1 MTTKRT
7 SSERGGALL
16 IVLWLSAAL
25 AAIALSVSTTVR
37 AEIEHTS
44 TVADGLRAHYLAT
57 GSLERGLQWMLWGGA
72 PRNPDGTARF
82 WDRSKPRMYMKYAT
96 GDVIVEMIP
105 ESAKLNINSTPEPE
119 LLKVITSLTGDPV
132 RASAIV
138 AGILDWRGPA
148 QEAKSFDAYY
158 MALGPTF
165 RAPHASLQEIE
176 ELLSVRGVTPELF
189 YGNYIADGQGQ
200 LYARG
205 GLRDCFSV
213 WGTRGSVDVN
223 GASPAV
229 LEAIGLSPAEVA
241 QVVRRRT
248 QKPFENGLELQ
259 DLKIPIT
266 RLRVGGGSMWTMRAT
281 ARLKRPDGQPSETV
295 RSAAVVVKYWDDMRG
310 RSGPVQIIRY
320 YGDGW
325 SEFAATPPLI
335 PGVFAPGVVRQ

>member
-1 MTTKRT
+1 MTSK
-7 SSERGGALL
+7 ERGGALL
-16 IVLWLSAAL
+16 TVLWLSAAL

-44 TVADGLRAHYLAT
+44 TVSDGLRAHYLAT
-57 GSLERGLQWMLWGGA
+57 GSLERGLQWMQWGGG
-72 PRNPDGTARF
+72 PRNPDGTPRF
-82 WDRSKPRMYMKYAT
+82 WDRSKPRMSMTYPS

-105 ESAKLNINSTPEPE
+105 EAAKLNINSTPEAE
-119 LLKVITSLTGDPV
+119 LLKVVTSLTGNP
-132 RASAIV
+132 AQAGEIV
-138 AGILDWRGPA
+138 AGILDWRSTA
-148 QEAKSFDAYY
+148 QPNKSFDNYY
-158 MALGPTF
+158 LALGSTF
-165 RAPHASLQEIE
+165 RPPHASLQEIE

-213 WGTRGSVDVN
+213 WGTSGAVDVN

-229 LEAIGLSPAEVA
+229 LEAIGLTPAEVA

-248 QKPFENGLELQ
+248 QKPFETGIELQ
-259 DLKIPIT
+259 EMRIPLT

-281 ARLKRPDGQPSETV
+281 ARLRSPNGQPSETV

-310 RSGPVQIIRY
+310 HSAPVQVVRY
-320 YGDGW
+320 YGDAW
-325 SEFAATPPLI
+325 SEFAAAPPLV
-335 PGVFAPGVVRQ
+335 PGAVVR